1 MSGQPLYIPP
11 FHELDEPADFYFV
24 RHGESESNAGGR
36 IQGHT
41 DSPLSDLGRMHA
53 QAAGRWFA
61 DRRVDVVLTS
71 PLSRACETAREIA
84 RCCGCSD
91 PQPLD
96 ELIEL
101 DTGRYSGLSLDEL
114 HDFDPQLHRRF
125 RVYSWEAVPEAE
137 RIDSLRNRAHRT
149 WMHLL
154 DLAKHGR
161 RRVVS
166 VSHGGTI
173 QWLIKA
179 TVGSDDQRWMPIF
192 RASNCGIFLFR
203 AESTL
208 APDERRTTTPE
219 PGTGFYG
226 IWNLVNHVPY

>member
-1 MSGQPLYIPP
+1 MCAQPLCVPP
-11 FHELDEPADFYFV
+11 FHELDEPTDFYLV

-41 DSPLSDLGRMHA
+41 DSPLSETGRAHA

-61 DRRVDVVLTS
+61 DRGVDALLTS
-71 PLSRACETAREIA
+71 PLSRAVETAREIA
-84 RCCGCSD
+84 RHCGCSA
-91 PQPLD
+91 PEPLD

-101 DTGRYSGLSLDEL
+101 DTGIYSGLDFRKLY
-114 HDFDPQLHRRF
+114 DFDPQLHREF
-125 RVYSWEAVPEAE
+125 RVHSWEVVPKAE
-137 RIDSLRNRAHRT
+137 RIDSLRNRAHRA

-154 DLAKHGR
+154 EHARHGR
-161 RRVVS
+161 RRIVS
-166 VSHGGTI
+166 VTHGGTI

-179 TVGSDDQRWMPIF
+179 TVGADNQRWMPLF

-203 AESTL
+203 VESTL
-208 APDERRTTTPE
+208 TRDERRTTNPQ

-226 IWNLVNHVPY
+226 VWDLVNRVPY

>member
-1 MSGQPLYIPP
+1 MNAQPLFVPP
-11 FHELDEPADFYFV
+11 FHELDGPAEFYFV
-24 RHGESESNAGGR
+24 RHGESMSNAGGR

-41 DSPLSDLGRMHA
+41 DSPLSPTGRMQA
-53 QAAGRWFA
+53 QKAGSWFA
-61 DRRVDVVLTS
+61 DRHIDVVLTS
-71 PLSRACETAREIA
+71 PLSRAWETAREIA
-84 RCCGCSD
+84 HCCGCGD
-91 PQPLD
+91 PERLD

-101 DTGRYSGLSLDEL
+101 DTGRYTGLSLDEL
-114 HDFDPQLHRRF
+114 HEFDEELHRRF
-125 RVYSWEAVPEAE
+125 RVHSWEVVPEAE

-154 DLAKHGR
+154 DLARHGR
-161 RRVVS
+161 RRIVS

-179 TVGSDDQRWMPIF
+179 TIGSEDQRWMPIF
-192 RASNCGIFLFR
+192 KASNCGVFRFR

-208 APDERRTTTPE
+208 APGERGTTPPE

-226 IWNLVNHVPY
+226 MWDLVNHVPY